1 MIVDVVVALQRPKPG
16 GYDPTSV
23 RGGEW
28 TPADPSAAPL
38 PGSSVRVVAYL
49 GVSRHAAEQEEPG
62 MKVYDAAALRN
73 VALVGHG
80 GSGKT
85 QLVSAMLFASGAVNR
100 LGRVDDGTTTTD
112 FDDEEIARKHTLSS
126 SLAYAEWQKNKINII
141 DTPGFANFLADARA
155 ALRVVEAAVVVVD
168 AVHGVEVQT
177 EKLWEESAGLNLPRI
192 VVVNKVDR
200 ERASLERTLETLHR
214 DCAREIAP
222 IQIPLGEE
230 RAFTGVVDL
239 VRMKAFTSA
248 PDGSGKI
255 TEGEIPAA
263 LVERA
268 QKARE
273 QLIESVAEADEQ
285 LMETFFAEGTLTQEQ
300 LVAGLRNATIAGK
313 LYPLVCTSA
322 LHMTGIQPLLDAIV
336 DYVASPAE
344 RDFPAVDANG
354 ADTSVKAAD
363 AAPYSAFVWKTIA
376 DPFAGRITLLRVV
389 AGTLKSDATVGNLTR
404 ETTERFGHL
413 LALQGK
419 AQTHVPELKAGDLG
433 AVAKLKD
440 TRTSDVIADKSLKYR
455 FAPIK
460 FPEPVLAYAIEPKSR
475 GDEDK
480 ISSAMQRLREEDP
493 SISYARDP
501 QTHELLLS
509 GQGQLHIEVTVAKL
523 KRRFGVEVNLKPPRI
538 PYRETITAATDAH
551 GRHKKQTGGHGQFG
565 DCKIKVEPLPRG
577 SDFEFVDDI
586 FGGSIPRQFIPAVEK
601 GIQDARLRG
610 FLAGYPMVDFKAT
623 VFDGSFHPVDSNEL
637 SFKLAGSLA
646 FKDAMTR
653 ARPTILEPVM
663 QVEVYAPSDF
673 AGDLMGDLNG
683 RRGRIAGMDTRG
695 AMTVI
700 RAQVPM
706 AEMLTYEQHLTSATG
721 GRGSYHMEFS
731 HYEEVPSHLQSKI
744 ISAAKAERGQ
754 EVAEEV

>member
-1 MIVDVVVALQRPKPG
+1 
-16 GYDPTSV
+16 
-23 RGGEW
+23 
-28 TPADPSAAPL
+28 
-38 PGSSVRVVAYL
+38 
-49 GVSRHAAEQEEPG
+49 
-62 MKVYDAAALRN
+62 MKVYDAAAIRN

-85 QLVSAMLFASGAVNR
+85 QLVSAMLFAAGAVNR

-112 FDDEEIARKHTLSS
+112 FDEEEIARKHTLSS
-126 SLAYAEWQKNKINII
+126 SLAHAEWQKSKVNII
-141 DTPGFANFLADARA
+141 DTPGFANFLSDARA
-155 ALRVVEAAVVVVD
+155 ALRVVEAAAVVVD

-177 EKLWEESAGLNLPRI
+177 EKLWAEAASLNLPRI
-192 VVVNKVDR
+192 VVVNKLDR
-200 ERASLERTLETLHR
+200 ERASLDRTLETLHR

-230 RAFTGVVDL
+230 KAFNGVIDL
-239 VRMKAFTSA
+239 VRMKALTYA
-248 PDGSGKI
+248 GDNSGKV
-255 TEGEIPAA
+255 TEGEIPDA
-263 LVERA
+263 LADRA

-300 LVAGLRNATIAGK
+300 LVAGLRTATMTGK
-313 LYPLVCTSA
+313 LFPLLCTSA
-322 LHMTGIQPLLDAIV
+322 SHMIAVQPLLDAIIS
-336 DYVASPAE
+336 YAPSPAE
-344 RDFPAVDANG
+344 REFPTLDLDGSDITVKP
-354 ADTSVKAAD
+354 ADGS
-363 AAPYSAFVWKTIA
+363 PYAAFVWKTIA
-376 DPFAGRITLLRVV
+376 DPFAGRITMLRVV
-389 AGTLKSDATVGNLTR
+389 NGTLKSDATVANVTR
-404 ETTERFGHL
+404 DTTERFGHL

-440 TRTSDVIADKSLKYR
+440 THTSDLIADKLVKYR
-455 FAPIK
+455 VAPMK

-538 PYRETITAATDAH
+538 PYRETITAATEAH

-565 DCKIKVEPLPRG
+565 DCKIRVEPLPRG
-577 SDFEFVDDI
+577 SDFQFEDDI
-586 FGGSIPRQFIPAVEK
+586 FGGAIPRQFVPAVEK
-601 GIQDARLRG
+601 GIQDARMRG

-623 VFDGSFHPVDSNEL
+623 VFDGSYHAVDSNEL
-637 SFKLAGSLA
+637 SFKMAGTLA

-673 AGDLMGDLNG
+673 AGDLMGDLNS

-695 AMTVI
+695 TMTVI
-700 RAQVPM
+700 KAQVPM

-731 HYEEVPSHLQSKI
+731 HYEEVPSHRHGKI
-744 ISAAKAERGQ
+744 IAAAKAERGH
-754 EVAEEV
+754 EAAEEV